1 LAQASGSRSFVGS
14 FTTLSHPLPS
24 MAGRS
29 TSSAVAVC
37 AASAAVLILCSA
49 PAFVPGASQPPA
61 SRSLRAASS
70 TPQPISQCR
79 ARSAA
84 GAAVAAVAAAAV
96 GASLLRRSRTRGV
109 VTQEAARRDL
119 AIAYEESG
127 ISLLDN
133 GKFAQG
139 LVGSEGAWG
148 KYEFDPVGFS
158 KYTEFVPYFR
168 EAELKH
174 GRIAML
180 AWVGLVVPDFVR
192 IPGERYSFE
201 ACPITIEAHDKLNGA
216 VGANFQILF
225 WVTIVELCCAKK
237 VFEWNSVEVAGDY
250 GLGTQFLPKDEE
262 GQRKKRLAELKNGR
276 LAMVAFGGSIT
287 QAVITQH
294 PFPWLY

>member
-1 LAQASGSRSFVGS
+1 MAARSPSSKLAVCTA
-14 FTTLSHPLPS
+14 
-24 MAGRS
+24 
-29 TSSAVAVC
+29 AVA
-37 AASAAVLILCSA
+37 AALLLLCLA
-49 PAFVPGASQPPA
+49 PTFLPGASWPQAHPALRSAAPAAPPGA
-61 SRSLRAASS
+61 G
-70 TPQPISQCR
+70 
-79 ARSAA
+79 RSAA
-84 GAAVAAVAAAAV
+84 GALTAAVAAAAV
-96 GASLLRRSRTRGV
+96 GASLLRRSRGQALQQQV
-109 VTQEAARRDL
+109 ARRDL

-225 WVTIVELCCAKK
+225 WITIVELCCAKK
-237 VFEWNSVEVAGDY
+237 VFEWNSVECAGDY

-276 LAMVAFGGSIT
+276 LAMVAFGGAIT